1 MGRNRY
7 GRRAGWEDPA
17 ADREREL
24 LLRDDDRKRRAQDRQ
39 KRALQERDEF
49 LSMQIAQAEF
59 LEAAAAPPV
68 RRRFQD
74 PPPTKAVPRLLPQ
87 IETVQGPEYLGGR
100 PDYVRRIDGRR
111 TRAARPVDRF
121 GLPNPEYMEGLLAGP
136 ADAAALLKP
145 LEFPAP
151 VQRSPVRFGGGV
163 PEMPA
168 APSPTNWIAALGN
181 EQSEAARTR
190 RPRRRRRPAAA
201 PPPRAK
207 QSVGSIALAPVAA
220 PRRRRRRP
228 RTPADLKH
236 VKYLLGEQAGGFSA
250 KDLRLVS
257 AFMPNTSEDG
267 ATARSPMP
275 KRSPPKRTSGFPSPV
290 AKKSPTASQKRAA
303 SLVDDLGNDGKMSR
317 AVWDSNCRGALHA
330 IDAMLSSYL
339 RLLDGVEVPCPSYG
353 VLLLI
358 SKQVARGSQGAARAA
373 QPERA
378 GRLAGRRRGEAPR
391 RGRARD
397 AAPVRPGHQEEGH
410 DGLRDEHDP
419 GEPEGRSW

>member
-39 KRALQERDEF
+39 KRAIRERDEF

-100 PDYVRRIDGRR
+100 PDYIKRIDGRR

-168 APSPTNWIAALGN
+168 APSPTNWIAALGTDA
-181 EQSEAARTR
+181 EQSAPR
-190 RPRRRRRPAAA
+190 RPRRRRARPPRSYLSMMAKDARSIEGGAAA
-201 PPPRAK
+201 QRSAAER
-207 QSVGSIALAPVAA
+207 VGSIVLAPVAA

-290 AKKSPTASQKRAA
+290 SKKSPTA
-303 SLVDDLGNDGKMSR
+303 
-317 AVWDSNCRGALHA
+317 
-330 IDAMLSSYL
+330 
-339 RLLDGVEVPCPSYG
+339 
-353 VLLLI
+353 
-358 SKQVARGSQGAARAA
+358 
-373 QPERA
+373 
-378 GRLAGRRRGEAPR
+378 
-391 RGRARD
+391 
-397 AAPVRPGHQEEGH
+397 
-410 DGLRDEHDP
+410 
-419 GEPEGRSW
+419 

>member
-39 KRALQERDEF
+39 KRAIRERDEF

-74 PPPTKAVPRLLPQ
+74 TPPTKAVPRLLPQ

-190 RPRRRRRPAAA
+190 RPRSA
-201 PPPRAK
+201 P
-207 QSVGSIALAPVAA
+207 
-220 PRRRRRRP
+220 
-228 RTPADLKH
+228 
-236 VKYLLGEQAGGFSA
+236 
-250 KDLRLVS
+250 
-257 AFMPNTSEDG
+257 
-267 ATARSPMP
+267 
-275 KRSPPKRTSGFPSPV
+275 
-290 AKKSPTASQKRAA
+290 
-303 SLVDDLGNDGKMSR
+303 
-317 AVWDSNCRGALHA
+317 
-330 IDAMLSSYL
+330 
-339 RLLDGVEVPCPSYG
+339 
-353 VLLLI
+353 
-358 SKQVARGSQGAARAA
+358 
-373 QPERA
+373 
-378 GRLAGRRRGEAPR
+378 
-391 RGRARD
+391 
-397 AAPVRPGHQEEGH
+397 
-410 DGLRDEHDP
+410 
-419 GEPEGRSW
+419 

>member
-39 KRALQERDEF
+39 KRAIRERDEF

-168 APSPTNWIAALGN
+168 APSPTNWIAALGTDA
-181 EQSEAARTR
+181 EQSAPR
-190 RPRRRRRPAAA
+190 RPRRRRARA

-275 KRSPPKRTSGFPSPV
+275 KRSPPKRRDGFPSPV
-290 AKKSPTASQKRAA
+290 SKKSPTASQKRAA

-317 AVWDSNCRGALHA
+317 EEARELRELLNPNAPVDS
-330 IDAMLSSYL
+330 
-339 RLLDGVEVPCPSYG
+339 P
-353 VLLLI
+353 
-358 SKQVARGSQGAARAA
+358 GAAEAKRRAA
-373 QPERA
+373 AERA
-378 GRLAGRRRGEAPR
+378 MRLQFVQGIKKKGMTDFEMSMIQESRKGGRSSPGRRR
-391 RGRARD
+391 
-397 AAPVRPGHQEEGH
+397 
-410 DGLRDEHDP
+410 
-419 GEPEGRSW
+419 

>member
-7 GRRAGWEDPA
+7 GRRAGWEDPT

-24 LLRDDDRKRRAQDRQ
+24 LLRDDDRKRRALDRQ

-59 LEAAAAPPV
+59 LEHANAPVV

-100 PDYVRRIDGRR
+100 PDYIKRIDGRR

-145 LEFPAP
+145 LEFPEP
-151 VQRSPVRFGGGV
+151 KQRSPVRFGGGV

-168 APSPTNWIAALGN
+168 APSPTDWLAELGN
-181 EQSEAARTR
+181 ERSEAARTR
-190 RPRRRRRPAAA
+190 RPRRRRARA
-201 PPPRAK
+201 PPPRSYLSMMAK
-207 QSVGSIALAPVAA
+207 DARSIEGDAAAQRSAAERVGSIVLAPVAA

-275 KRSPPKRTSGFPSPV
+275 TRSPPKRTSGFPSPV
-290 AKKSPTASQKRAA
+290 SKKSPTASQKRAA

-317 AVWDSNCRGALHA
+317 EEARELRELLNPNAPIDS
-330 IDAMLSSYL
+330 
-339 RLLDGVEVPCPSYG
+339 P
-353 VLLLI
+353 
-358 SKQVARGSQGAARAA
+358 GAAEAKRRAA
-373 QPERA
+373 AERA
-378 GRLAGRRRGEAPR
+378 MRLQFAQGIKKRGMTDFEASLIQESRKGGRSPGRRR
-391 RGRARD
+391 
-397 AAPVRPGHQEEGH
+397 
-410 DGLRDEHDP
+410 
-419 GEPEGRSW
+419 